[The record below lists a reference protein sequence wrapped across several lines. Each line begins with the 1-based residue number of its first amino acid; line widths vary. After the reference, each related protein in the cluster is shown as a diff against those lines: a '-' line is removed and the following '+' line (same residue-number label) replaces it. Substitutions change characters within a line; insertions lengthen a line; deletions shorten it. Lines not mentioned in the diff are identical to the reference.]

1 MESKMELLVAAL
13 IGIILGGGTA
23 TGVAVAVNNKT
34 SKAAAEAAAV
44 AGSKAAAEVVGDL
57 TAPSTNLTAPDLL
70 KVACS
75 SEHIDKHG
83 DMLCRE
89 MFCRMQS
96 RGIDAKTSGTE
107 CEQISNVSNKK
118 TMMLTCD
125 SLQEPSRKE
134 CYDFFDKR
142 I

>member
-1 MESKMELLVAAL
+1 MELLVAAL

-34 SKAAAEAAAV
+34 SKAVAEAAAV
-44 AGSKAAAEVVGDL
+44 AGSKAAAEVVSDL

-75 SEHIDKHG
+75 SEHIDKYG

-89 MFCRMQS
+89 MFCRMQT

-118 TMMLTCD
+118 AMMLTCD
-125 SLQEPSRKE
+125 TLQEPTRKE